1 MMMIIPTCFC
11 TGSMEPR
18 EQRLVAF
25 TAEWLSNN
33 GENYRDP
40 RKVPEWVGRFIGGRR
55 STDDASSRHP
65 AVII

>member
-1 MMMIIPTCFC
+1 MMIITTHFC
-11 TGSMEPR
+11 TGRMQPR

-25 TAEWLSNN
+25 TAEWQSNY
-33 GENYRDP
+33 GENYTNP
-40 RKVPEWVGRFIGGRR
+40 RKVSEWVGRFIAGRR